1 MMQLWIEYL
10 YFLTLAKGAHGALGF
25 VVVSVP
31 FIVSAIL
38 LLLAIHWCDR
48 LVDAVCHRLGRRG

>member
-10 YFLTLAKGAHGALGF
+10 YYLTLAKRAHGALGLA
-25 VVVSVP
+25 VVSVP
-31 FIVSAIL
+31 FIVSTVL

-48 LVDAVCHRLGRRG
+48 LVDAVCQRLGRRG